1 MTSRR
6 ALGRQGEAL
15 AAAYLQSQGLTIR
28 DANWRPTGTDLA
40 PLLRGELDLVAMDG
54 DTLVFVEVRSRR
66 GAPGLAEESV
76 TAAKR
81 RQLLALARAYL
92 ATHDLHE
99 DQVPWRVDVLALH
112 FTSASAPSINWLPA
126 AVTAESAW

>member
-1 MTSRR
+1 MTGRR

-15 AAAYLQSQGLTIR
+15 AAAYLQAQGLVIR
-28 DANWRPTGTDLA
+28 DANWRPTGTELA

-54 DTLVFVEVRSRR
+54 DTVVFVEVRSRR

-76 TAAKR
+76 TPAKR
-81 RQLLALARAYL
+81 RQVLALARAYL

-99 DQVPWRVDVLALH
+99 EQVAWRVDVLALR
-112 FTSASAPSINWLPA
+112 FTAASAPTINWLPG
-126 AVTAESAW
+126 AVDAEESW

>member
-1 MTSRR
+1 MTGRR

-15 AAAYLQSQGLTIR
+15 AAAYLQAQGLVIR

-40 PLLRGELDLVAMDG
+40 PLLRGELDLIAMDG
-54 DTLVFVEVRSRR
+54 DTVVFVEVRSRR

-76 TAAKR
+76 TPAKR
-81 RQLLALARAYL
+81 RQVLALARAYL

-99 DQVPWRVDVLALH
+99 EQVAWRVDVLALH
-112 FTSASAPSINWLPA
+112 FTAASAPTINWLPG
-126 AVTAESAW
+126 AVDAEASW